1 MGKIAKLD
9 KERDYQILKETGLF
23 SAGDVIDL
31 GMDFIDV
38 SSLNEEIKKITI
50 PKGKKLQVK
59 LAVGI
64 RLLDESKIKDR
75 SDDVVKKVLEKNISL
90 KHLGV

>member
-50 PKGKKLQVK
+50 PKGKSFK
-59 LAVGI
+59 
-64 RLLDESKIKDR
+64 
-75 SDDVVKKVLEKNISL
+75 
-90 KHLGV
+90 